1 MKSSPTSWP
10 QSKSG
15 ARNACDF
22 KQAFGAELRQVLCR
36 AVREPDRRDIHAVR
50 KGIITL
56 RSWLRLVREPIGSR
70 RYDRHNRR
78 LRKAARMLAPMRDAR
93 GMFKAFETVSP
104 GTLFPNTRWYLRQQ
118 ERRAEKAAAAAMRQV
133 KRGLEQ
139 ELAASDRLPLEK
151 ISRPDFA
158 AALERLREEMKAAFT
173 AARASGSTEAL
184 HTWRK
189 RAKNYLQSL
198 ALVGG
203 GEGAKKQSC
212 PVTVRIRKLLG
223 QDHDLALLEAKLAAR
238 RDKPETSALLARIA
252 ARRAQLRRQL
262 FPRPRRGFP
271 GRGADAKPAA
281 GKTASGK

>member
-1 MKSSPTSWP
+1 L
-10 QSKSG
+10 
-15 ARNACDF
+15 AL
-22 KQAFGAELRQVLCR
+22 KQAFGAELRRVLCR
-36 AVREPDRRDIHAVR
+36 AVREPDRQDIHAVR

-56 RSWLRLVREPIGSR
+56 RSWLRLVREQIGSR

-118 ERRAEKAAAAAMRQV
+118 ERRAEKTAAAAMRQV
-133 KRGLEQ
+133 KRVLEQ

-173 AARASGSTEAL
+173 AARASGSTELL

-189 RAKNYLQSL
+189 RAKNYLQAL
-198 ALVGG
+198 ALAGS
-203 GEGAKKQSC
+203 GEGAGKQSC

-223 QDHDLALLEAKLAAR
+223 QDHDLALLETELATR
-238 RDKPETSALLARIA
+238 RDKPETSALLVRIA

-262 FPRPRRGFP
+262 FARPRRGVVR
-271 GRGADAKPAA
+271 RGTDAKPAA
-281 GKTASGK
+281 